1 MRKGRFGL
9 VLCAYPILAFAC
21 VILQQPILCA
31 LVFGFAL
38 VAERDEWTGRQCLEA
53 LGLSVCAG
61 FLRWVLTWAGD
72 FLPDYPYFFSYLSIV
87 LHILAAL
94 VYLGAI
100 LLSILAIL
108 RVVKEREADLPLLS
122 SLALRAYGKQKPR
135 PFPGSY
141 PPPYPPQA
149 PYGTPGGPAA
159 GGPIPPQQPGNV
171 PPSGPSPQNRPTDS
185 TPRP

>member
-72 FLPDYPYFFSYLSIV
+72 VLPDYPYFFSYLSIV
-87 LHILAAL
+87 SHILAAL

-122 SLALRAYGKQKPR
+122 SLALRAYG
-135 PFPGSY
+135 
-141 PPPYPPQA
+141 
-149 PYGTPGGPAA
+149 TPGGPAA